1 MKGVEYFPK
10 KMAEHERPWSQV
22 RLPARTGTARQ
33 FRANSMRRRRIMTV
47 NEKNLVLRSFAQ
59 VMPIVETA
67 AELFYGRLFELDPTL
82 RPIFRG
88 DMREQGR
95 KLMQM
100 LAVAVHGLDRLHEIL
115 PSVRAVGR
123 RHAGYG
129 VTDEHYDTVASA
141 LLRTLEQ
148 GLGEQFTPDVKA
160 AWVSV
165 YTMLANAMKSG
176 AMEQAG

>member
-1 MKGVEYFPK
+1 
-10 KMAEHERPWSQV
+10 
-22 RLPARTGTARQ
+22 
-33 FRANSMRRRRIMTV
+33 MTL
-47 NEKNLVLRSFAQ
+47 NEKDLVLRSFAQ

-82 RPIFRG
+82 RPMFRG

-115 PSVRAVGR
+115 PAVRAMGR

-141 LLRTLEQ
+141 LLWTLEQ

-176 AMEQAG
+176 AMQSGAMEQAG

>member
-1 MKGVEYFPK
+1 
-10 KMAEHERPWSQV
+10 
-22 RLPARTGTARQ
+22 
-33 FRANSMRRRRIMTV
+33 MTL
-47 NEKNLVLRSFAQ
+47 NENHLVLRSFAQ
-59 VMPIVETA
+59 VMPIAETA

-82 RPIFRG
+82 RPMFRG

-115 PSVRAVGR
+115 PAVRAMGR

-129 VTDEHYDTVASA
+129 VMDEHYDTVASG
-141 LLRTLEQ
+141 LLWTLDQ

-160 AWVSV
+160 SV
-165 YTMLANAMKSG
+165 HYARQCDEVGRNG
-176 AMEQAG
+176 AGGVHKFYNENIRGKR

>member
-1 MKGVEYFPK
+1 
-10 KMAEHERPWSQV
+10 
-22 RLPARTGTARQ
+22 
-33 FRANSMRRRRIMTV
+33 MTR

-59 VMPIVETA
+59 VMPIAETT

-82 RPIFRG
+82 RPMFRG

-115 PSVRAVGR
+115 PAVRAMGR
-123 RHAGYG
+123 RHAVYG

-141 LLRTLEQ
+141 LLWTLEQ
-148 GLGEQFTPDVKA
+148 GLGEQ
-160 AWVSV
+160 S
-165 YTMLANAMKSG
+165 LRLH
-176 AMEQAG
+176 QAVAGRGIEPTRGLLRVAGQSRSPARFVQRP